1 MLQERINAYEA
12 SLTVNAKDKTSYM
25 KAARM
30 CAEYFDA
37 RGVDTPNAEDWI
49 AFADYVREEYYKKN
63 GKYPSEQTLKVNYES
78 RAKKFIDWCSGQE
91 QPALFSSEEQEE
103 QAGEPAIEP
112 AIERHAEQPEQ
123 PATAVK
129 APAVD
134 AQPVDAQPVR
144 VNFMLDAQT
153 YEILSVLALMER
165 RTLTAIM
172 KDAAAM
178 YIKEHSEQAGIL
190 SAAFRQARSKEGQST
205 QA

>member
-12 SLTVNAKDKTSYM
+12 SLTVNAKDKTKYL

-30 CAEYFDA
+30 CAEFFDA
-37 RGVDTPNAEDWI
+37 RGVDTPSAEDWI
-49 AFADYVREEYYKKN
+49 AFASYVRQKYYKEN
-63 GKYPSEQTLKVNYES
+63 GKEPSDSTVKNYEK
-78 RAKKFIDWCSGQE
+78 RAKKLIHWCIGAE
-91 QPALFSSEEQEE
+91 QPALFTEE
-103 QAGEPAIEP
+103 QAGEPT
-112 AIERHAEQPEQ
+112 IERHAEQP
-123 PATAVK
+123 ATVEVQ
-129 APAVD
+129 AVD
-134 AQPVDAQPVR
+134 APPVR

-153 YEILSVLALMER
+153 YEVLSVLAIMEH

-190 SAAFRQARSKEGQST
+190 SAAFRQARSKDGSST